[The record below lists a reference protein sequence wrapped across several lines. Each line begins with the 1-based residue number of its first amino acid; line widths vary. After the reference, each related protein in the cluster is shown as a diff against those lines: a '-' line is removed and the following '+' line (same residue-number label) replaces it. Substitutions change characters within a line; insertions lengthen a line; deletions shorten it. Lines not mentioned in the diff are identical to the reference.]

1 MVTNMSKREEQT
13 KKRERAN
20 TSGLNSPYIKRS
32 DPELNISVLP
42 RPQSEEQSVEYDF
55 CFKTHF
61 AFLFILPQLQHVL
74 GPCLPANTLV
84 CIKQH
89 F

>member
-1 MVTNMSKREEQT
+1 MKKRE
-13 KKRERAN
+13 RERAN
-20 TSGLNSPYIKRS
+20 TSGLNLPYIKRT
-32 DPELNISVLP
+32 DPELNTSVLP
-42 RPQSEEQSVEYDF
+42 HPHSEEQSVEYDL

-61 AFLFILPQLQHVL
+61 CFPIHSSPPTTRL
-74 GPCLPANTLV
+74 GSPIPANALM